1 MNNSHHSIVFVWS
14 FPCINSVAST
24 RQDEYMAAVDETKEH
39 IQAGDIF
46 QLVLSQRF
54 ERRTQ
59 ADPFEIYR
67 CCFAPLQ
74 GLSRNAQDLTQF
86 LHQQLFWRTPRV
98 RGSRQVLHKRSGRQ

>member
-1 MNNSHHSIVFVWS
+1 MV
-14 FPCINSVAST
+14 
-24 RQDEYMAAVDETKEH
+24 AVDETKEH

-67 CCFAPLQ
+67 CRPPGA
-74 GLSRNAQDLTQF
+74 SARNAHCRRFVAVLLHWQPSWSPLHLTGRRRVSH
-86 LHQQLFWRTPRV
+86 LCAVWLRT
-98 RGSRQVLHKRSGRQ
+98 LSGYGV

>member
-1 MNNSHHSIVFVWS
+1 
-14 FPCINSVAST
+14 
-24 RQDEYMAAVDETKEH
+24 MAAVDATKEH

-67 CCFAPLQ
+67 CR
-74 GLSRNAQDLTQF
+74 LSSTACHARTQ
-86 LHQQLFWRTPRV
+86 RPRCWIASCQP
-98 RGSRQVLHKRSGRQ
+98 R

>member
-1 MNNSHHSIVFVWS
+1 
-14 FPCINSVAST
+14 
-24 RQDEYMAAVDETKEH
+24 MAAVDETKEH

-67 CCFAPLQ
+67 CHLGPQSGCSSQSLAALLEGSLFEVVHMLQ
-74 GLSRNAQDLTQF
+74 AAS
-86 LHQQLFWRTPRV
+86 
-98 RGSRQVLHKRSGRQ
+98 